1 VAQELAVSGDDPD
14 VGVGG
19 EHHDLGPG
27 VGAPNADVVQ
37 APLVLRRSHNGFGPR
52 DGGPAVWITAF
63 SRDVATEIGKDL
75 RMPASICATCAVQY
89 PDTQEPPAH
98 CRTCEDERQ

>member
-1 VAQELAVSGDDPD
+1 LVILGGVDHQVAQELAVSGDDPD
-14 VGVGG
+14 V
-19 EHHDLGPG
+19 G